1 MEKLRY
7 KKIRDFID
15 ELNDREKKYI
25 LKKIKK
31 EIFQNEVLTTN
42 FTINGK
48 PLQTIWQIIKKYIL

>member
-7 KKIRDFID
+7 KKITDFIN
-15 ELNDREKKYI
+15 ELNNREKKYI

-31 EIFQNEVLTTN
+31 EILQNEVLTTN

-48 PLQTIWQIIKKYIL
+48 PLQVNS